1 MNNVLKITLWGYD
14 VGRLVW
20 DDKERRA
27 FFSFSPSFLSAGYD
41 IAPLTASISKPYLR
55 QGGIYKGN
63 IQRKIYKGLP
73 EFLAD
78 SLPDRWGESLISRW
92 QHENMPDVKFTPVDA
107 LAFMGKRAMGALEFE
122 PCFDQWSAPVD
133 LELSCLYKI
142 ADDILNE
149 RSEAVDNLN
158 SASMQS
164 LYLVGT
170 SAGGMQPKAII
181 AINEDDGTVKSG
193 QIQLEGNFKYYILKF
208 DRVGRFP
215 YTLMEKTYY
224 DMALACGIKMMP
236 SRLITIDGHSHFITE
251 RFDRA
256 GKDKLHIQTLAALSP
271 DADCYEDLMKTAR

>member
-20 DDKERRA
+20 DDKESRA

-149 RSEAVDNLN
+149 RSEAVDNVN

-170 SAGGMQPKAII
+170 SAVCMQPKSII
-181 AINEDDGTVKSG
+181 AIN
-193 QIQLEGNFKYYILKF
+193 
-208 DRVGRFP
+208 
-215 YTLMEKTYY
+215 
-224 DMALACGIKMMP
+224 
-236 SRLITIDGHSHFITE
+236 
-251 RFDRA
+251 
-256 GKDKLHIQTLAALSP
+256 
-271 DADCYEDLMKTAR
+271 